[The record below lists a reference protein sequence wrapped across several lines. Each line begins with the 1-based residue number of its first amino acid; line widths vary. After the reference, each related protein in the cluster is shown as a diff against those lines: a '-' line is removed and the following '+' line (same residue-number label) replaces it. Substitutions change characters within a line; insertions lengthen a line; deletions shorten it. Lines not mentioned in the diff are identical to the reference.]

1 MDHNFYSSR
10 SERLSH
16 ASSAT
21 KKAYEKRKKVSYFK
35 RNPHMKILVIDLV
48 LVLLFG
54 VIIIPFFI
62 KITKDVRFD
71 DFKVSSKGI
80 VFEENILISI
90 KISKLYKKISTRVG
104 SDNIELVVS
113 NGNISLKQ
121 NDTLPIEPGEDKYIT
136 FKLDDNVDI
145 KTINVRIS
153 SGDFIKNYK
162 IQVER

>member
-10 SERLSH
+10 SERLSQ

-35 RNPHMKILVIDLV
+35 RNPHMKILVIDLL

-54 VIIIPFFI
+54 VIIVPFFI
-62 KITKDVRFD
+62 RITKDVRFD

-90 KISKLYKKISTRVG
+90 KISKLYKKISTSVG

-113 NGNISLKQ
+113 VGNISLKQ
-121 NDTLPIEPGEDKYIT
+121 KEVLPIEPGEDKYIT
-136 FKLDDNVDI
+136 FKLDDNIDI
-145 KTINVRIS
+145 KTINVRMS